1 LCSPS
6 DDKGWASENK
16 EIELL
21 FPQMLLPKPIKKLL
35 TSSDT
40 LLEEDI
46 RISTP
51 N

>member
-1 LCSPS
+1 MIKDGLVKITRSNFFS
-6 DDKGWASENK
+6 HK
-16 EIELL
+16 L
-21 FPQMLLPKPIKKLL
+21 LLPKPIKKLL